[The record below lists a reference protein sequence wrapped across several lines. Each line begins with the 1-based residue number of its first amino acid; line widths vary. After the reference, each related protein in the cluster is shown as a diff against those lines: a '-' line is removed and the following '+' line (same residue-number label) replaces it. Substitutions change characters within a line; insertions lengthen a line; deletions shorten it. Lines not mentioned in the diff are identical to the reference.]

1 MSCCGDIVAG
11 AAGLAKAALH
21 IDRADAA
28 IIKARRNACRT
39 CPEASRNPHP
49 RYATNAGLT
58 SLSKCGKCGCF
69 ISAKTLLESESC
81 PLEKW

>member
-11 AAGLAKAALH
+11 AAGLAKAALR

-28 IIKARRNACRT
+28 IIKGRRNACRT

-49 RYATNAGLT
+49 KYAANAGLT
-58 SLSKCGKCGCF
+58 SFSVCGKCDCF
-69 ISAKTLLESESC
+69 ISAKTLIGSAAC
-81 PLEKW
+81 PLGKW